1 MSINRL
7 WVITAC
13 AMVIAGAASADSVI
27 VSGKDKGVSDDSVVI
42 QKALDE
48 CAASGGGTVKLNAGK
63 YRLDKPI
70 NIPAG
75 VTLAGEWEAPHHVML
90 DKGTLILA
98 YAGKG
103 KETDPPLIKL
113 NASSTLKGVSIYYP
127 EQTIPAIPYPWTIQG
142 EGVHC
147 NVLDVTLSNPYK
159 AIDFG
164 TYPNELHHLRNV
176 FGCPLKIGVFID
188 RCTDIGRIE
197 NVHFNPN
204 FWTQIGGKNPID
216 GGKLVA
222 YTLEN
227 CIAFDIGRTDW
238 EYVLNTF
245 SFGCKVGFR
254 FFESAYGSCNGNFL
268 GNGVDWPKTAILV
281 EQTQAPGLLFT
292 NGEFVGA
299 EGSEAMIEVTA
310 KNTGVLQ
317 LANCSFWGPA
327 QRVARIAGNGSVS
340 MSQCN
345 INWLKVPKGVPL
357 IEASG
362 GDLTVQAS
370 RFGQDAIQVR
380 LGGDVKAAVIMGN
393 TMFGPIKI
401 ENQSRGDVQI
411 LANVSRAPKPK
422 TQE

>member
-1 MSINRL
+1 
-7 WVITAC
+7 
-13 AMVIAGAASADSVI
+13 MVIAGAASADSGT
-27 VSGKDKGVSDDSVVI
+27 VSGKGKGVTDDSAVI
-42 QKALDE
+42 QKALDD
-48 CAASGGGTVKLNAGK
+48 CAASGGGTVKLTAGQF
-63 YRLDKPI
+63 RLDKPI
-70 NIPAG
+70 NIPEG
-75 VTLAGEWEAPHHVML
+75 VTLAGEWESPHYVVF
-90 DKGTLILA
+90 DKGTTILA

-113 NASSTLKGVSIYYP
+113 NSSSTLKGVSIFYP
-127 EQTIPAIPYPWTIQG
+127 EQTLPAIPFPWTIQG

-164 TYPNELHHLRNV
+164 TYPNELHHLRNI

-204 FWTQIGGKNPID
+204 FWSRLAKNEMD
-216 GGKLVA
+216 GGKIVE
-222 YTLEN
+222 YTLAN

-299 EGSEAMIEVTA
+299 EGSESMIEV
-310 KNTGVLQ
+310 KEKFTGVLQ
-317 LANCSFWGPA
+317 MTNCSFWGPA
-327 QRVARIAGNGSVS
+327 QRIARIAGSGSVN

-345 INWLKVPKGVPL
+345 INWLKVPKGAAL
-357 IEASG
+357 IEANG

-370 RFGQDAIQVR
+370 RFGQDATQIR
-380 LGGDVKAAVIMGN
+380 LGSGVLAAVIMGN
-393 TMFGPIKI
+393 TMIGPVKI
-401 ENQSRGDVQI
+401 DNKSKGDVQI
-411 LANVSRAPKPK
+411 LANVSRAPKRK

>member
-1 MSINRL
+1 MFISRL
-7 WVITAC
+7 CAITAC
-13 AMVIAGAASADSVI
+13 AMVLAGGSSADSLSVNPK
-27 VSGKDKGVSDDSVVI
+27 GKGLSDDSTAI
-42 QKALDE
+42 QKALDK
-48 CAASGGGTVKLNAGK
+48 CAATGGGSVKLPVGK

-75 VTLAGEWEAPHHVML
+75 VTLAGEWEAPHHVNL
-90 DKGTLILA
+90 EKGTLILA

-103 KETDPPLIKL
+103 KENDPPLIKL
-113 NASSTLKGVSIYYP
+113 NSSSTLRGVSIFYP

-164 TYPNELHHLRNV
+164 TYPNELHHARNV
-176 FGCPLKIGVFID
+176 FGCPLKVGVFID

-204 FWTQIGGKNPID
+204 FWTRIDSKTPPD

-222 YTLEN
+222 YTLAN
-227 CIAFDIGRTDW
+227 CIAFDIGRSDW

-245 SFGCKVGFR
+245 SFGCKIGFR
-254 FFESAYGSCNGNFL
+254 FFESKYGSCNGNFL

-292 NGEFVGA
+292 NGEFVGSP
-299 EGSEAMIEVTA
+299 GCEAMIEVTA
-310 KNTGVLQ
+310 THTGVLQ

-327 QRVARIAGNGSVS
+327 QRVARIAGKGSVN

-345 INWLKVPKGVPL
+345 VNWLKVPAGAAL

-370 RFGQDAIQVR
+370 RFSDDAVQVR
-380 LGGDVKAAVIMGN
+380 LNPGVQAAVIMGN
-393 TMFGPIKI
+393 TMFGPVKI
-401 ENQSRGDVQI
+401 ENTSTGDVQI
-411 LANVSRAPKPK
+411 LANVSRAKK
-422 TQE
+422 